1 MVDKNEELYAQHWR
15 KKYMRQAE
23 ELFGCQETIK
33 QLYIR
38 NGELIAQTDE
48 LETEIKVRT
57 IAMAEYDK
65 IIDELQDRAAELV
78 ELDGYIIQ
86 MGLAEIL
93 CRTKQEKEEQNA

>member
-1 MVDKNEELYAQHWR
+1 MV
-15 KKYMRQAE
+15 MAE
-23 ELFGCQETIK
+23 ELFAAQETIK